1 MTIGCGLDG
10 KMTLKLKETG
20 MKRLMGAVVVA
31 AAGMGAMG
39 WAWAQ
44 APAMGSP
51 QGYPSK
57 PIKFIVP
64 FTAGSAT
71 DIVAR
76 TVGEAMG
83 KSLGQTI
90 VIENKPGAG
99 GTIAAAQVAR
109 SDPDGYTVLVH
120 SSGHALN
127 PALYPN
133 PGYDTLKDLSGI
145 TTLAAIPNVLVVNP
159 AKGWKTQADLVAAVK
174 AKPAQYNYATAGVG
188 SGTHLNAEIFRL
200 QTGIDALHVPYKG
213 TPDAMTNVIGGS
225 NDWFFAPLA
234 SALPLIRDGRLQA
247 LSVSTKARA
256 STLPQVPTSIEAG
269 LPGSDYTLW
278 VGMIV
283 PSATPAAVVKK
294 LHEEALKA
302 LASADIKERMA
313 KLGAEP
319 FSMSPD
325 AFNAYI
331 KTEMESAARIAKA
344 ANLKAQ

>member
-1 MTIGCGLDG
+1 
-10 KMTLKLKETG
+10 
-20 MKRLMGAVVVA
+20 MKRLSIA
-31 AAGMGAMG
+31 AAALLL
-39 WAWAQ
+39 A
-44 APAMGSP
+44 GSVLA
-51 QGYPSK
+51 QGYPAK
-57 PIKFIVP
+57 PIKFVVP
-64 FTAGSAT
+64 FSAGSAT

-90 VIENKPGAG
+90 LVENKLGAG
-99 GTIAAAQVAR
+99 GTIATAQVAK
-109 SDPDGYTVLVH
+109 SEPDGYTVLIH

-127 PALYPN
+127 PSLYPN
-133 PGYDTLKDLSGI
+133 LGYDTLKDLTGV

-159 AKGWKTQADLVAAVK
+159 SKGWKTQAELIAAVK
-174 AKPAQYNYATAGVG
+174 AQPGKYNYASAGIG

-200 QTGIDALHVPYKG
+200 QSGIDALHVPYKG
-213 TPDAMTNVIGGS
+213 TPDAMTNVIGGA

-247 LSVSTKARA
+247 LSVSTKTRA
-256 STLPQVPTSIEAG
+256 SNLPQVPTSIEAG
-269 LPGSDYTLW
+269 LPDSDYTLW

-302 LASADIKERMA
+302 LATPELKERMA
-313 KLGAEP
+313 KLGADP
-319 FSMSPD
+319 FTMSPD

-331 KTEMESAARIAKA
+331 KSEMDVAARIVKA

>member
-1 MTIGCGLDG
+1 M
-10 KMTLKLKETG
+10 
-20 MKRLMGAVVVA
+20 MKKHLFLSVLCFSGAVL
-31 AAGMGAMG
+31 
-39 WAWAQ
+39 AQ
-44 APAMGSP
+44 A
-51 QGYPSK
+51 YPSK

-76 TVGEAMG
+76 TVGDAMG
-83 KSLGQTI
+83 KSMGQPI

-109 SDPDGYTVLVH
+109 SEPDGYTLLVH

-133 PGYDTLKDLSGI
+133 PGYDTLKDLTGI
-145 TTLAAIPNVLVVNP
+145 TTLAAVPNVLVVNP
-159 AKGWKTQADLVAAVK
+159 AKGWKTQTDLVAAVK
-174 AKPAQYNYATAGVG
+174 AKPGTFNYASAGVG
-188 SGTHLNAEIFRL
+188 SATHMNAEIFRM

-213 TPDAMTNVIGGS
+213 TPDAMSNVIGGS

-234 SALPLIRDGRLQA
+234 SALPLIKDGKLQA

-256 STLPQVPTSIEAG
+256 ATLSQVPTSVEAG
-269 LPGSDYTLW
+269 VPGSDYTLW
-278 VGMIV
+278 VGMIA
-283 PSATPAAVVKK
+283 PSATPPALIKK
-294 LHEEALKA
+294 LHDEALKA
-302 LASADIKERMA
+302 LASPETRERLS
-313 KLGAEP
+313 KLGADP
-319 FSMSPD
+319 FPMSPE

-331 KTEMESAARIAKA
+331 KTEMDTAARIAKV